1 MKAVLQR
8 VKEARVEVEG
18 RRVGAIERGLLVLL
32 GVAKGDADQEAKALA
47 AKIAKLRLFED
58 EDGRFNLDIK
68 AAGGAVLA
76 VSQFTLLADTRK
88 GRRPSFSQAAPPEQA
103 EELYEEFMAAL
114 TREGLEVQAGVFG
127 ARMEVFLV
135 NDGPVTLVL
144 DTKG

>member
-1 MKAVLQR
+1 MRAVLQR
-8 VKEARVEVEG
+8 VTEARVEVEG
-18 RRVGAIERGLLVLL
+18 RTVGAIRAGLLVLL
-32 GVAKGDADQEAKALA
+32 GVAKGDAPQEAKTLA

-68 AAGGAVLA
+68 TAGGAVLA

-103 EELYEEFMAAL
+103 EELYQEFMAAL

>member
-1 MKAVLQR
+1 VKAVLQR